1 MLDKQPLNKKQLIF
15 FLAANPLQ
23 APLVEKWNGDLPR
36 NKRRKSMDTQ
46 SNTQTLCLCR
56 MAYSRSLEKSFD
68 GLKDMET
75 SQNKKRSSSNACL
88 AIVEKSKN
96 KSAAK
101 KYPNLWLGF
110 KAMNA
115 LNASEGLEEIAHK
128 SVTELVKFGMNEK
141 EALECQ
147 GCVTSYPF
155 VPQELWPSANDLGEQ
170 NYHHTQIPSEVDV
183 CEGFAMDYHVAL
195 FFHLDDMIIPKEKA
209 LDKITKR
216 LDEMKILLG
225 EDISDPI
232 AIMCTHGGK

>member
-1 MLDKQPLNKKQLIF
+1 MKVAYATYIFVFWLIASIYWNDSPCVCPPTLHALHRRCFITKIKTNESKQISNIFIYTRCFVNVMLDKQPLKKKQLIF

-23 APLVEKWNGDLPR
+23 APLVEKWNRNLPR

-56 MAYSRSLEKSFD
+56 MAYSRSLEKLFD

-101 KYPNLWLGF
+101 KYPNLCLGF

-115 LNASEGLEEIAHK
+115 LNASKGLEEIAH
-128 SVTELVKFGMNEK
+128 
-141 EALECQ
+141 
-147 GCVTSYPF
+147 
-155 VPQELWPSANDLGEQ
+155 
-170 NYHHTQIPSEVDV
+170 
-183 CEGFAMDYHVAL
+183 
-195 FFHLDDMIIPKEKA
+195 
-209 LDKITKR
+209 
-216 LDEMKILLG
+216 
-225 EDISDPI
+225 
-232 AIMCTHGGK
+232 